1 MTEQHSDTSDNIY
14 EKPDFFRSSS
24 VWLGRKKTVIFSITS
39 LIGIIVI
46 SGIFAVFFPSKT
58 NISSNPV
65 KDAVGWEILRID
77 GNRNGKYVDF
87 DHEAHQTLTDKGRRG
102 CRVCHHLSK
111 PHDGPS
117 SCYQCHR
124 DMEKPVSIFDHNYHI
139 RIHIRG
145 NSCGECHMKDKSG
158 HNVKR
163 CNACH
168 DEYTRDITYYSSARG
183 YKYSMHTLC
192 IGCHGREDDKMGK
205 KVFTTCS
212 FCHGD

>member
-1 MTEQHSDTSDNIY
+1 MTEHNSDTSDKIY
-14 EKPDFFRSSS
+14 EKPDFFKSSS

-39 LIGIIVI
+39 LIIITVI
-46 SGIFAVFFPSKT
+46 SVIFAVSPPSKT
-58 NISSNPV
+58 EISSNPV

-77 GNRNGKYVDF
+77 GNRNGRYVDF
-87 DHEAHQTLTDKGRRG
+87 DHEAHQTLTNKGRIG

-124 DMEKPVSIFDHNYHI
+124 DMKKTVSIFDHNYHI
-139 RIHIRG
+139 RTHISG
-145 NSCGECHMKDKSG
+145 NSCKECHIKDKSEQ
-158 HNVKR
+158 NIKR

-168 DEYTRDITYYSSARG
+168 DEYNKDIAYYSSARS
-183 YKYSMHTLC
+183 YKSAMHTLC
-192 IGCHGREDDKMGK
+192 IGCHGREDDKIGK
-205 KVFTTCS
+205 KVFTKCS